1 MIEIDLTNK
10 KLNESFAKWWGYAN
24 KKALQYI
31 YGEDTKI
38 TANVEPL
45 GSLAEDEGV
54 NSAQFVIRG
63 EEAHVES
70 YAKALGL
77 EASYMDHLVKG
88 SQDSEEGLQLKAAL
102 DDAVNSFESLTGL
115 PWPFKD

>member
-31 YGEDTKI
+31 YGKDTKI

-45 GSLAEDEGV
+45 GSLAEEESV

-63 EEAHVES
+63 EEAHVS
-70 YAKALGL
+70 AYAKALGL
-77 EASYMDHLVKG
+77 EADYMDYLVKG
-88 SQDSEEGLQLKAAL
+88 SQDSPEGLETKATL
-102 DDAVNSFESLTGL
+102 DDAVKSFESLTGL